1 MGDGYLKNQRTFPAG
16 AIILTIVVLVALTAI
31 TWGNYQFAQQNPGGN
46 DFLVHWVG
54 TRSLITES
62 LNPYSDAVAEKI
74 QTMAYG
80 RPAQP
85 GEHEL
90 RVAYPL
96 YSVVV
101 FLPFALV
108 PDFTLARAMWMT
120 LLEVGLV
127 ALVILSLRLVNW
139 RVGPLMLAGLLIFS
153 IMWYHG
159 LRPLINGN
167 VVILVAVGLVAGFLA
182 LRAGADEFA
191 GVLFAFT
198 TIKPQV
204 VILVLAFVCLWAASR
219 GRWKVIGWM
228 VGTVILLTAST
239 ALLIPSWIVDNLRE
253 VLRYPSYNPPGT
265 PRAAF
270 MDWWPAWGSRLGWA
284 LTGVTALML
293 LVEWLANRRAD
304 FRGFLWAACFTLA
317 AGQWVGIQTDP
328 GNFIVLFPAI
338 LLVFSLLDERWRL
351 GGRVFVIFSL
361 LVLLVAIWAIFLAT
375 VNQQA
380 GQPVQSAVM
389 FFPLPAFL
397 LLTLYWV
404 RWWAVQ
410 PPTVWFDQLQGR

>member
-1 MGDGYLKNQRTFPAG
+1 MRNQRKFSAL
-16 AIILTIVVLVALTAI
+16 AVIIIAAALLGLAAL
-31 TWGNYQFAQQNPGGN
+31 TWGNYRFAQQNPGGN

-54 TRSLITES
+54 TRALVTEG

-74 QTMAYG
+74 QTIAYG

-108 PDFTLARAMWMT
+108 PDFTLARAVWMT
-120 LLEVGLV
+120 VLEVGLF
-127 ALVILSLRLVNW
+127 ALVYLSLRLARW
-139 RVGPLMLAGLLIFS
+139 KVGPGMLALLLLFS
-153 IMWYHG
+153 LMWYHG
-159 LRPLINGN
+159 TRPLINGN
-167 VVILVAVGLVAGFLA
+167 AVILVAVGLAAGFLA
-182 LRAGADEFA
+182 LRAGADELA

-204 VILVLAFVCLWAASR
+204 VILVLAFVVFWAASR
-219 GRWKVIGWM
+219 GRWRVITWM
-228 VGTVILLTAST
+228 FGTVFLLAASA
-239 ALLIPSWIVDNLRE
+239 ALLIPNWIVDNLRE
-253 VLRYPSYNPPGT
+253 VIRYPSYNPPGT

-270 MDWWPAWGSRLGWA
+270 IEWWPAWGSRVGWA
-284 LTGVTALML
+284 LTGVMALTLMI
-293 LVEWLANRRAD
+293 EWIANRRAD
-304 FRGFLWAACFTLA
+304 FQGFLWTACLTLT
-317 AGQWVGIQTDP
+317 AGQWIGIQTDP
-328 GNFIVLFPAI
+328 GNFVVLFPA
-338 LLVFSLLDERWRL
+338 LVLVFSLLADRWRTF
-351 GGRVFVIFSL
+351 GRVFVILSL
-361 LVLLVAIWAIFLAT
+361 IGLFFAIWAIFLAT
-375 VNQQA
+375 VEQA

-404 RWWAVQ
+404 RWWAVE
-410 PPTVWFDQLQGR
+410 PPTVWFDQLEGK

>member
-1 MGDGYLKNQRTFPAG
+1 MKNQRNTVATTFIIFAAG
-16 AIILTIVVLVALTAI
+16 LAALILLTWA
-31 TWGNYQFAQQNPGGN
+31 NYQFSKQNPGGN

-54 TRSLITES
+54 TRSLVLEGQ
-62 LNPYSDAVAEKI
+62 NPYSDEVALKI

-80 RPAQP
+80 RAAQP

-108 PDFTLARAMWMT
+108 GDFTLARAMWMT
-120 LLEVGLV
+120 VLEVGLV
-127 ALVILSLRLVNW
+127 ALAFLSLRLARW
-139 RVGPLMLAGLLIFS
+139 RISAPMLVLLLLFS
-153 IMWYHG
+153 LLWYHG

-167 VVILVAVGLVAGFLA
+167 AVILVAVGVAAGILA
-182 LRAGADEFA
+182 LRAGADELA

-204 VILVLAFVCLWAASR
+204 VILLLAFVVFWAASR
-219 GRWKVIGWM
+219 GRWRVISWM
-228 VGTVILLTAST
+228 VGTVILLAASA
-239 ALLIPSWIVDNLRE
+239 ALLIPDWMIHNLRE
-253 VLRYPSYNPPGT
+253 VIAYPAYNPPGT

-270 MDWWPAWGSRLGWA
+270 MEWWPAWGSRVGWV
-284 LTGVTALML
+284 LTGLMAIL
-293 LVEWLANRRAD
+293 LIVEWLANRGRD
-304 FRGFLWAACFTLA
+304 FNSFLWGACLTLTVA
-317 AGQWVGIQTDP
+317 QWIGIQTDP

-338 LLVFSLLDERWRL
+338 VLVFSLLADRWKTY
-351 GGRVFVIFSL
+351 GRVFVILSM
-361 LVLLVAIWAIFLAT
+361 LVLFAGIWAIFLST
-375 VNQQA
+375 IDRSG

-389 FFPLPAFL
+389 FFPLPAYL

-404 RWWAVQ
+404 RWWAIQ
-410 PPTVWFDQLQGR
+410 PPTVWFDQLDGR